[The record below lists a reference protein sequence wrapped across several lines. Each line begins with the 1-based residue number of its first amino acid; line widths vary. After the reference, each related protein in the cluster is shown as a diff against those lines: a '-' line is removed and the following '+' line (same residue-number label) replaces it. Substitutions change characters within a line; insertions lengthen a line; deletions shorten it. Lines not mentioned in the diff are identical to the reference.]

1 MQISNETKVGAL
13 TIIAVTLLVL
23 GYNFLKGKSL
33 VRDKSNFIYVK
44 FADVGTLD
52 ISNPVKIRGYRIG
65 NVSDINGT
73 DENISEV
80 VVAISLKSKVNIPK
94 NSKAIIVNSLTGV
107 SSISIITGDDT
118 NYLKSGDTLMSA
130 PNPDLV
136 SKVMNSI
143 DPVLLSLKGAI
154 DTLKYTLHGI
164 NNVLDPNS
172 QNNLKML
179 ISNLNTS
186 SEQLSTLL
194 DSKTGP
200 LAKTLENTNQF
211 TDNLNKNNTQLN
223 SIFENIKITSNNLS
237 QTKFK
242 ETVDTLQKTLGSFQM
257 LLEKLQTKEG
267 SMGLFIND
275 PTLYNNLQQTGKSL
289 NTLIDDIKVHPKR
302 YINITVFGKKD
313 KSKPL
318 SAPLADSAKKE

>member
-1 MQISNETKVGAL
+1 
-13 TIIAVTLLVL
+13 
-23 GYNFLKGKSL
+23 
-33 VRDKSNFIYVK
+33 
-44 FADVGTLD
+44 
-52 ISNPVKIRGYRIG
+52 
-65 NVSDINGT
+65 
-73 DENISEV
+73 
-80 VVAISLKSKVNIPK
+80 
-94 NSKAIIVNSLTGV
+94 
-107 SSISIITGDDT
+107 
-118 NYLKSGDTLMSA
+118 
-130 PNPDLV
+130 
-136 SKVMNSI
+136 MNSI

-179 ISNLNTS
+179 ISNLKTS